1 MNAFQLFMSVVQL
14 AFYLTVLFFKAIYY
28 LLYYIWRGAVWLL
41 KLLWRGLRAL
51 FGLVGDKSREK
62 AARKAEEE
70 RQAEEEE
77 QVEKVREVAKK
88 MTEAGIPPETG
99 AEILKDVA
107 HKLREAEA
115 NGTKIGSVRIVCKQ
129 KKDEAADVGTDGE

>member
-1 MNAFQLFMSVVQL
+1 
-14 AFYLTVLFFKAIYY
+14 
-28 LLYYIWRGAVWLL
+28 
-41 KLLWRGLRAL
+41 
-51 FGLVGDKSREK
+51 
-62 AARKAEEE
+62 
-70 RQAEEEE
+70 
-77 QVEKVREVAKK
+77 

-129 KKDEAADVGTDGE
+129 KKNEAADVGTDEG